1 MIARFLQANVV
12 VQHRMEDIQEEME
25 GILVEEVNLAQR
37 VQREEDAAASFR
49 QRSVLLRYGLDLSY
63 NLVRLFHLLADVGS
77 LLFQRFERCDYRIII
92 KDLSFGVIQ
101 GLQQRLLQLTQ
112 TQMILS
118 YNLKYGT

>member
-49 QRSVLLRYGLDLSY
+49 QRSVLL
-63 NLVRLFHLLADVGS
+63 
-77 LLFQRFERCDYRIII
+77 
-92 KDLSFGVIQ
+92 
-101 GLQQRLLQLTQ
+101 
-112 TQMILS
+112 
-118 YNLKYGT
+118 